1 MEMLTETSGTMV
13 PLPHI
18 LNLSVAEELREKFLQ
33 HLPLG
38 TDLELDA
45 SQVETITTP
54 CIQVIVAA
62 GLSIE
67 DIGNKL
73 TIHNPSTAFSD
84 AFSDL
89 GLNEYFDNWRSQ

>member
-1 MEMLTETSGTMV
+1 MLTETSGAMV

-62 GLSIE
+62 GISIE
-67 DIGNKL
+67 DVGNKL

-89 GLNEYFDNWRSQ
+89 GLTEYFDNWRSQ